1 MNLPML
7 SSKAQLDLV
16 GCSLDILNLFNVDV
30 CGGVVCFLVDC
41 TVDVH

>member
-1 MNLPML
+1 MVDLLML

-30 CGGVVCFLVDC
+30 GGGLFVFS
-41 TVDVH
+41 

>member
-1 MNLPML
+1 MVDLLML

-30 CGGVVCFLVDC
+30 CVGVVCF
-41 TVDVH
+41 